1 MSTPAIFTGTY
12 DQAPLSMY
20 VTNGMYLTIIP
31 FTYVASQTAFNF
43 TLDQAHMP
51 YSYDLPSFYIYAIRY
66 SDWYL
71 TSANALVMSG
81 SGILYQSP
89 LQSLVVTCQ
98 DNALGVVST
107 YCTITFGTSNP
118 LLSNGYIR
126 LSLSG
131 MTVATN
137 ICYLYQ
143 SNGTSI
149 PVTCSSSS
157 DNKNVTVS
165 MSGWQFYPAGMYT
178 LVVYGIGI
186 SSSSLSQS
194 VTLYLYDSGLQFVIE
209 TGVRILVTTVA
220 GLSYISLT

>member
-1 MSTPAIFTGTY
+1 MTSPATFTGVN

-20 VTNGMYLTIIP
+20 VANGMYVTVIPLTYNAYQ
-31 FTYVASQTAFNF
+31 TYFSF

-51 YSYDLPSFYIYAIRY
+51 YSYDLPSFYIYTIRQ
-66 SDWYL
+66 SDQYM

-81 SGILYQSP
+81 SGTLYQSP
-89 LQSLVVTCQ
+89 LQSLVASCQ

-118 LLSNGYIR
+118 LLANGYIR

-137 ICYLYQ
+137 MCYLYY

-149 PVTCSSSS
+149 PVTCTSSS
-157 DNKNVTVS
+157 NNQNVTIA
-165 MSGWQFYPAGMYT
+165 MTGW
-178 LVVYGIGI
+178 
-186 SSSSLSQS
+186 
-194 VTLYLYDSGLQFVIE
+194 
-209 TGVRILVTTVA
+209 
-220 GLSYISLT
+220 